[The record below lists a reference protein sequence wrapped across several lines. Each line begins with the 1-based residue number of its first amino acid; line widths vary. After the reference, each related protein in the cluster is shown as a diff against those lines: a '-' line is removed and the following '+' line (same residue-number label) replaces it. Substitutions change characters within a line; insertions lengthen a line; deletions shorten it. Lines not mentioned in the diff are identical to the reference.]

1 MASNSVSL
9 EYTDEPPWFYRRQ
22 VYLSQ
27 AMLPDSRLYVADK
40 TRAVHPFNHKFTQ
53 FDFIGFSR

>member
-9 EYTDEPPWFYRRQ
+9 EYTDEPPWFYRRHK
-22 VYLSQ
+22 VLSQ
-27 AMLPDSRLYVADK
+27 AMLPDSSKPVSAK
-40 TRAVHPFNHKFTQ
+40 TRTVHPFNHKFTQ